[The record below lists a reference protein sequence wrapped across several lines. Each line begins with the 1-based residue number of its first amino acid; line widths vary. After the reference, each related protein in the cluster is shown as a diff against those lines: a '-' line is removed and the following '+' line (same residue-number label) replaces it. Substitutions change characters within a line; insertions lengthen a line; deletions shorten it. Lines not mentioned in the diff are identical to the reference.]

1 MILFL
6 WGCLPEKILKL
17 GVIALKISF
26 KREKIAEGI
35 HYSFIRNENLKTNST
50 VINFILPISEETAS
64 DRAAAAYVLSESSS
78 EYKTLTEISSKLE
91 SLYGAG
97 LRGTVLS
104 LGDNQMISLM
114 GGCINDRFAFD
125 KENVT
130 EELARVMLGCLLSP
144 NLEGDAFSEADFN
157 LKKQELLNDIDADIN
172 EKRSY
177 AMMRAW
183 KITCKGEPAAVLA
196 KGERADAERITNVSA
211 YARYKELLKTAQ
223 IEIFF
228 VGADEPEK
236 VKDML
241 CGGLLK
247 LERDYK
253 GDVTNSLSPVKE
265 KPLEVVEK
273 LDVVQCKMVIAFKS
287 DYGNKPAVKLMNAV
301 FGATPFSKLFLNV
314 REKLSLCYYCAS
326 RYYNLKGV
334 ITVDSGVEEANIEK
348 AKEEILRQLE
358 NMKNGDFDEKD
369 INEARLSLVNSIR
382 GVNDSAAGLVSWY
395 NGGIL
400 EGNIRSPEE
409 EIAALERVTK
419 EDIIE
424 AAKSFKLDTVY
435 VLKGSSEE

>member
-1 MILFL
+1 M
-6 WGCLPEKILKL
+6 
-17 GVIALKISF
+17 IALKISF

-35 HYSFIRNENLKTNST
+35 HYSFIRNENLKTNGM
-50 VINFILPISEETAS
+50 VINLISPLTEES
-64 DRAAAAYVLSESSS
+64 VSENAAAAYVLPESSS
-78 EYKTLTEISSKLE
+78 EYKTLTEMSSKLE
-91 SLYGAG
+91 SLYGARLG
-97 LRGTVLS
+97 GCTTI

-114 GGCINDRFAFD
+114 GSCINDRFAFD

-144 NLEGDAFSEADFN
+144 NLEGEAFSKADFE
-157 LKKQELLNDIDADIN
+157 LKKQELLNNIDADIN

-177 AMMRAW
+177 ALMRAW
-183 KITCKGEPAAVLA
+183 KIICKGEPAAIPA
-196 KGERADAERITNVSA
+196 KGERASAERITNASA
-211 YARYKELLKTAQ
+211 YARYKELLKAAQ
-223 IEIFF
+223 IEVFF

-247 LERDYK
+247 IERDYK
-253 GDVTNSLSPVKE
+253 GDVTSSLSPVKE
-265 KPLEVVEK
+265 KPQEVTEE
-273 LDVVQCKMVIAFKS
+273 LDVVQSKMVIAFKS
-287 DYGNKPAVKLMNAV
+287 DYKNRDAINLMNAV

-326 RYYNLKGV
+326 RYNTVKGV

-369 INEARLSLVNSIR
+369 INEARLSLINSIR

-395 NGGIL
+395 NNGIS
-400 EGNIRSPEE
+400 EGNIRSPEDD
-409 EIAALERVTK
+409 IAALEKVTK

-424 AAKSFKLDTVY
+424 AARSFKLDTVY

>member
-1 MILFL
+1 M
-6 WGCLPEKILKL
+6 
-17 GVIALKISF
+17 IALKISF

-35 HYSFIRNENLKTNST
+35 HFCSIRNENLKTNSL
-50 VINFILPISEETAS
+50 VVNLVYPISEETAS
-64 DRAAAAYVLSESSS
+64 ECAAAAYVLPESSS
-78 EYKTLTEISSKLE
+78 EYKTLTEMSSKLE

-97 LRGTVLS
+97 LRGTVS
-104 LGDNQMISLM
+104 GFGDNQMISLM
-114 GGCINDRFAFD
+114 GSCINDRFAFD

-157 LKKQELLNDIDADIN
+157 LKRQELLNDIDADIN

-177 AMMRAW
+177 ALKRAG
-183 KITCKGEPAAVLA
+183 KIIYSGEPAAVSA
-196 KGERADAERITNVSA
+196 KGEREIAEKITNSSA
-211 YARYKELLKTAQ
+211 YYRYKELLKTAQ
-223 IEIFF
+223 TEVFF
-228 VGADEPEK
+228 VGADDPAK
-236 VKDML
+236 VKEML
-241 CGGLLK
+241 GGGLLK

-253 GDVTNSLSPVKE
+253 GDVTNSFSPVKE
-265 KPLEVVEK
+265 NPKEVTEE
-273 LDVVQCKMVIAFKS
+273 LDVAQSKMVIAFKS

-314 REKLSLCYYCAS
+314 RERLSLCYYCAS
-326 RYYNLKGV
+326 RYNTVKGV
-334 ITVDSGVEEANIEK
+334 LTVDSGVEEANIEK

-369 INEARLSLVNSIR
+369 INEARLSLVNSLR

-395 NGGIL
+395 NNGIL
-400 EGNIRSPEE
+400 EGNIKSPEE

-424 AAKSFKLDTVY
+424 AAKSFRLDTVY